1 MEFEII
7 IDQKGKEHMVFN
19 AQEFDSDNSMGDKF
33 EDFEVLQ
40 LLGEGAFG
48 KVLKVSS
55 LINQKIYAMKILDLK
70 GKENDSMSKEDKEKY
85 FISEIELLKKLD
97 HPNIVKYYKS
107 FRENEQLYIIMEYF
121 DNGDLDDYIRVIK
134 NTKKQKKEE
143 IWNIFYQCIT
153 GLNYLHSS
161 GVVHRDIKP
170 PNIFMSKNKIIKIG
184 DFGVSAIIKEKKGM
198 QKIRKLKGTVVGTEI
213 YMAPEILQKQK
224 QYNEKVD
231 IFSMG
236 CVFYKICCLK
246 DYQEENFIIEGN
258 QILKKITSNEIP
270 TNYDDD
276 LMDIIKLM
284 LENDA
289 NKRPDSKTIL
299 EKVLE
304 NYNKIFIQNSGLY
317 SIIRC
322 MINLPYLRNYFLTQ
336 FKQQFSLNRSTT
348 PIQKSVNQN
357 EKAYSEKFLFLI
369 ENEQNWVENLTFY
382 RHKIIE
388 ENNFLNNNKEI
399 NPYLIFTFILDKIHG
414 ELNKVNVIPKKNL
427 DKKRASF
434 IDPMKEE
441 KIKRDYTTSFYS
453 NFNSNIS
460 SYFVGHMETIKTC
473 CKCNSKS
480 YLFTYFFSLCF
491 DLNLPLIV
499 KKGNN
504 AIDLI
509 ELFKIQNNISL
520 DLKGLKKVKCNK
532 CNKEIEHKESKIF
545 YQFPYQLVLAFDRG
559 NDYEN
564 KIKINYPEKLDLSKI
579 PKDEKYSKKQFDL
592 VGIIKRCD
600 IGAREHYISL
610 ILDCNDKSWY
620 SFDNEEKA
628 KINGP
633 FDHKEGD
640 VIMLFYLSS

>member
-121 DNGDLDDYIRVIK
+121 DNGDLDDYIRVLK
-134 NTKKQKKEE
+134 NEKKQKKEE

-198 QKIRKLKGTVVGTEI
+198 QKIRKLKGTVVGTQL

-246 DYQEENFIIEGN
+246 DYQKEDFIIEG
-258 QILKKITSNEIP
+258 KKIISNEIP

-348 PIQKSVNQN
+348 PIKKSVNQN

-592 VGIIKRCD
+592 VGIIKRYD

-610 ILDCNDKSWY
+610 VLDCNDKSWY